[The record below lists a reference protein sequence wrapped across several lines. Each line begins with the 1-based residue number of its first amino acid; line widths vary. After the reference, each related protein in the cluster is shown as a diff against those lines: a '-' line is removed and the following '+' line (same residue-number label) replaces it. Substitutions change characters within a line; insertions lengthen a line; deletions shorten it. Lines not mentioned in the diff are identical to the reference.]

1 MPIAVLPSLA
11 LPGIPV
17 SSDAITGIHAKMMTA
32 RTPWFDFKQT
42 LSPAAR
48 MWGGVAGFAAFL
60 VLWQCVGMYGSM
72 PRSLMPPPSDV
83 ALALWRLCTEKQ
95 FLSDIGTSLLRILG
109 SFSLAAA
116 IAVPLG
122 LMMGS
127 FARVAAV
134 VGPLTG
140 AFRYLPATAF
150 LPLFLMWLGTGEG
163 QKIALL
169 VVGVVFFL
177 VTLIADNT
185 QTVRTE
191 LIETARTLGAN
202 RRQIL
207 WTVVLRASLPA
218 YVDTLRQMLAVSWTY
233 LVVAEIV
240 ASTDGIGAMMM
251 RAKRFLNVDEVMAGI
266 VVIGLLGVLC
276 DAAFRALHRWAFPW
290 LRHAR

>member
-1 MPIAVLPSLA
+1 
-11 LPGIPV
+11 
-17 SSDAITGIHAKMMTA
+17 MMKR
-32 RTPWFDFKQT
+32 RTPWFDFKQILPFST
-42 LSPAAR
+42 RLWS
-48 MWGGVAGFAAFL
+48 GLAGFIAFL
-60 VLWQCVGMYGSM
+60 AIWQCVGLYGSL

-83 ALALWRLCTEKQ
+83 AAALWRLCSEKQ
-95 FLSDIGTSLLRILG
+95 FLDDVGVSVLRIVA
-109 SFSLAAA
+109 SFSLACA
-116 IAVPLG
+116 IALPLG

-127 FARVAAV
+127 FARVMV
-134 VGPLTG
+134 LLGPLVG

-169 VVGVVFFL
+169 IAGVVFFL
-177 VTLIADNT
+177 ITLIADNT
-185 QTVRTE
+185 QSVRTE

-251 RAKRFLNVDEVMAGI
+251 RAKRFIHVDEVMAGI
-266 VVIGLLGVLC
+266 VVIGILGVLF
-276 DAAFRALHRWAFPW
+276 DALFRGLYRQAFPW